1 MSTRGRKRL
10 RGPSYETTF
19 LGGLTDRSASTSG
32 TATQSETVPE
42 SQSQER
48 SPAASAP
55 LPPWGPPAP
64 KGDLIALHPTTCG
77 SSFLFFLDSQAA
89 AAKDTA
95 TNKDDSESVAMIK
108 ELLETCNIP
117 AVQDDGGDI
126 EYLLCGQRCGLKD
139 ALQMNSSCADVLLFA
154 AHKWPMSKPS
164 LVAESK
170 DVFDQK
176 ASNKYWIDVQ
186 LRCSGV
192 LVSLVYNLGFV
203 MFVWVKKSRFLTSA
217 QLYPMVF
224 VNKRFNL
231 VYFKTK

>member
-1 MSTRGRKRL
+1 MVERRSN
-10 RGPSYETTF
+10 S
-19 LGGLTDRSASTSG
+19 SASN
-32 TATQSETVPE
+32 
-42 SQSQER
+42 
-48 SPAASAP
+48 
-55 LPPWGPPAP
+55 
-64 KGDLIALHPTTCG
+64 D
-77 SSFLFFLDSQAA
+77 FLDSQAA

-126 EYLLCGQRCGLKD
+126 EYCGFD
-139 ALQMNSSCADVLLFA
+139 LQDSWDKRIPRIKMNSSCADVLLFA

-192 LVSLVYNLGFV
+192 LHVILKN
-203 MFVWVKKSRFLTSA
+203 
-217 QLYPMVF
+217 
-224 VNKRFNL
+224 
-231 VYFKTK
+231 